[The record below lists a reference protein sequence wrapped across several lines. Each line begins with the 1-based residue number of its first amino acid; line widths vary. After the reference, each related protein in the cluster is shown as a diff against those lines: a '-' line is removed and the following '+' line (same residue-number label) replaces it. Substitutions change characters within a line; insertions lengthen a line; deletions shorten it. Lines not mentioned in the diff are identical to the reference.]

1 MNNKKSKIVTLAGGL
16 SLAAIAVSN
25 AAVIETF
32 AYADG
37 ALAGQVGGT
46 GWTSAWADTFSRN
59 SGNFTVVGGIA
70 SSLNDGSRFTRNL
83 DITYSVGVVYLDLL
97 LEVSNTDDD
106 PFAAIELYNGSAN
119 GNDNDRAFSLGTL
132 RGVDVTDN
140 LAAFSQP
147 VNSTSI
153 LASSD
158 IVTFNADQNR
168 YVVRFDFTADTANI
182 FYNPT
187 AATDLTVGGDVSI
200 AIADGIGIDRIGIA
214 NFGDQSSPSA
224 AGFDNIY
231 FGTDVPVIP
240 EPSTAL
246 LGLLGAL
253 GLIRRRP

>member
-1 MNNKKSKIVTLAGGL
+1 
-16 SLAAIAVSN
+16 
-25 AAVIETF
+25 VIETF

-132 RGVDVTDN
+132 RGGRCYW
-140 LAAFSQP
+140 QP
-147 VNSTSI
+147 SRLLT
-153 LASSD
+153 ARQ
-158 IVTFNADQNR
+158 FNVYSGFVR
-168 YVVRFDFTADTANI
+168 YC
-182 FYNPT
+182 
-187 AATDLTVGGDVSI
+187 DL
-200 AIADGIGIDRIGIA
+200 
-214 NFGDQSSPSA
+214 
-224 AGFDNIY
+224 
-231 FGTDVPVIP
+231 
-240 EPSTAL
+240 
-246 LGLLGAL
+246 
-253 GLIRRRP
+253 